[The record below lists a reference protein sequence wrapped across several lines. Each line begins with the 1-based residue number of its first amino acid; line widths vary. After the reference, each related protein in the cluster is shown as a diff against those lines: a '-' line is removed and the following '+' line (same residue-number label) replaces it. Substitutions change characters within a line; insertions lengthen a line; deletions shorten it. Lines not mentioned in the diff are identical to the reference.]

1 MAFDKNMA
9 LRLAEPVEDAYMACV
24 DRLIVNIARHL
35 GTGKAFRTAAWETAK
50 LAEMGQLSAENA
62 KIINEETKRIPAEIR
77 AALDEVSK
85 AALEGLEKAIAD
97 AIARGDLVQA
107 PADSVQTMLQELQ
120 QQALDAANMVNTVML
135 DSGQSAYVQAVN
147 NTVMWQEQALDR
159 QAAQAAL
166 NDAAAAVTIG
176 SETRRQALQKA
187 ITQLA
192 DSGIYGFV
200 DRAGRHWS
208 PEAYMGM
215 DIRTTVHNAAIQSIR
230 SRQKDYNSQIFQ
242 VSSHPGARPLG
253 GPAEHAGAR
262 EHGGLDPGG
271 GPGPGPRSAHGRGG
285 PRPRGAGGGGGRS
298 GRSAGAG
305 PCRNRGRVRPRP
317 GPAPGADDSVGPG
330 DSGLFGTV
338 HPGLPPLLPAGAAGG
353 AGALPRRPGAPP
365 AAGPGGA
372 DRPGGEPRGI
382 RPPAAGGAAAHGG
395 AAGGGG
401 GPRAAGGH
409 PPPRAHPRPAARP
422 AL

>member
-1 MAFDKNMA
+1 MTFDKNMA

-62 KIINEETKRIPAEIR
+62 RIINEETKRIPAEIR
-77 AALDEVSK
+77 AALDDVSK

-97 AIARGDLVQA
+97 AIARGDLAQA

-135 DSGQSAYVQAVN
+135 DSGQSAYVQAIN

-166 NDAAAAVTIG
+166 NDAATAVTIG

-230 SRQKDYNSQIFQ
+230 NRQQDYNSQIFQ
-242 VSSHPGARPLG
+242 VSSHPGARPLCYPYQGKYYSWDNTG
-253 GPAEHAGAR
+253 GSFVDGDGVRHNYAPLSSTSYGQPA
-262 EHGGLDPGG
+262 
-271 GPGPGPRSAHGRGG
+271 
-285 PRPRGAGGGGGRS
+285 
-298 GRSAGAG
+298 
-305 PCRNRGRVRPRP
+305 
-317 GPAPGADDSVGPG
+317 
-330 DSGLFGTV
+330 GLFGINCG
-338 HPGLPPLLPAGAAGG
+338 HRPYPQIPGVSIPRDDDIQDKEANDRLYQESQQQRALERSIRDAKRRQAAYKAAGLDDAAKD
-353 AGALPRRPGAPP
+353 AGALIAQRQAAMRDFIARTGRARRY
-365 AAGPGGA
+365 
-372 DRPGGEPRGI
+372 DRESIKG
-382 RPPAAGGAAAHGG
+382 
-395 AAGGGG
+395 
-401 GPRAAGGH
+401 
-409 PPPRAHPRPAARP
+409 
-422 AL
+422 

>member
-97 AIARGDLVQA
+97 AIARGDLAQA

-120 QQALDAANMVNTVML
+120 QQALDAANLVNTVML
-135 DSGQSAYVQAVN
+135 DSGQSAYVQAIN

-192 DSGIYGFV
+192 DSGIYALSTAPVGT
-200 DRAGRHWS
+200 GRRKPIWAWTSARRCTMQLSS
-208 PEAYMGM
+208 PSAAAS
-215 DIRTTVHNAAIQSIR
+215 RTTTAR
-230 SRQKDYNSQIFQ
+230 FSRC
-242 VSSHPGARPLG
+242 RPTL
-253 GPAEHAGAR
+253 
-262 EHGGLDPGG
+262 
-271 GPGPGPRSAHGRGG
+271 G
-285 PRPRGAGGGGGRS
+285 PRPLCYPYQGRYYSWDNTSGSFVDGDGVRHNYAPLSSTSYGQPAGLFGINCGHRPYPQIPGVSIPRDDDIQDKEANDRLYQESQQQRALERS
-298 GRSAGAG
+298 IRDAKRRQAAFKAAGLDDAAKDAGALIAQ
-305 PCRNRGRVRPRP
+305 RQAAMRDFIARTGRVRRY
-317 GPAPGADDSVGPG
+317 
-330 DSGLFGTV
+330 
-338 HPGLPPLLPAGAAGG
+338 
-353 AGALPRRPGAPP
+353 
-365 AAGPGGA
+365 
-372 DRPGGEPRGI
+372 DRESIRGVI
-382 RPPAAGGAAAHGG
+382 RNGMQTH
-395 AAGGGG
+395 
-401 GPRAAGGH
+401 
-409 PPPRAHPRPAARP
+409 
-422 AL
+422 L

>member
-62 KIINEETKRIPAEIR
+62 KIINEETKRIPAKIR

-97 AIARGDLVQA
+97 AIARGDLAQA

-135 DSGQSAYVQAVN
+135 DSGQSAYVQAIN

-166 NDAAAAVTIG
+166 NDAATAVTIS

-230 SRQKDYNSQIFQ
+230 SRQQDYNSQIFQ
-242 VSSHPGARPLG
+242 VSSHPGARPLCYPYQG
-253 GPAEHAGAR
+253 KYYSWDNTSGSFVDGDGVRHNYAPLSSTSYGQPA
-262 EHGGLDPGG
+262 
-271 GPGPGPRSAHGRGG
+271 
-285 PRPRGAGGGGGRS
+285 
-298 GRSAGAG
+298 
-305 PCRNRGRVRPRP
+305 
-317 GPAPGADDSVGPG
+317 
-330 DSGLFGTV
+330 GLFGINCG
-338 HPGLPPLLPAGAAGG
+338 HRPYPQIPGVSIPRDDDIQDKEANDRLYQESQQQRALERSIRDAKRRQAAFKAAGLDDAVKD
-353 AGALPRRPGAPP
+353 AGALIAQRQAAMRDFIARTGRARRY
-365 AAGPGGA
+365 
-372 DRPGGEPRGI
+372 DRESIKG
-382 RPPAAGGAAAHGG
+382 
-395 AAGGGG
+395 
-401 GPRAAGGH
+401 
-409 PPPRAHPRPAARP
+409 
-422 AL
+422 

>member
-97 AIARGDLVQA
+97 AIARGDLAQA

-135 DSGQSAYVQAVN
+135 DSGQSAYVQAIN

-166 NDAAAAVTIG
+166 NDAATAVTIG

-230 SRQKDYNSQIFQ
+230 NRQQDYNSQIFQ
-242 VSSHPGARPLG
+242 VSSHPGARPLCYPYQG
-253 GPAEHAGAR
+253 KYYSWDNTSGSFVDGDGVRHNYAPLSSTSYGQPA
-262 EHGGLDPGG
+262 
-271 GPGPGPRSAHGRGG
+271 
-285 PRPRGAGGGGGRS
+285 
-298 GRSAGAG
+298 
-305 PCRNRGRVRPRP
+305 
-317 GPAPGADDSVGPG
+317 
-330 DSGLFGTV
+330 GLFGINCG
-338 HPGLPPLLPAGAAGG
+338 HRPYPQIPGVSIPRDDDIQDKEANDRLYQESQQQRALERSIRDAKRRQAAFKAAGLDDAAKD
-353 AGALPRRPGAPP
+353 AGALIAQRQAAMRDFIARTGRTRRY
-365 AAGPGGA
+365 
-372 DRPGGEPRGI
+372 DRESIKG
-382 RPPAAGGAAAHGG
+382 
-395 AAGGGG
+395 
-401 GPRAAGGH
+401 
-409 PPPRAHPRPAARP
+409 
-422 AL
+422 